1 MSAAIAANASSP
13 TAVDLSDGQAFAK
26 GFPHAHFAWARA
38 HAPVYWHEPTPRTP
52 GGEGFWV
59 VSRHEDIMGIM
70 CAPETFSSDLVAPR
84 TGGGTG
90 INDDPQAGR
99 TMIFMDDP
107 RHKRFR
113 SLVNKG
119 FSARSILALET
130 ELRRRTAALIDA
142 MPEGEPFDFV
152 EAFSRDLPLQAICLL
167 LGVPQEE
174 RAQLV
179 EWVDASIAEANGDIF
194 SREHFR
200 KLRDYG
206 LDLIKTKRQNLTD
219 DVLST
224 IIKARLDPG
233 EEGSDGGPLN
243 DQELVN
249 FFLLLFAAGSE
260 TTRSAIGGGMH
271 ALMEHPDEM
280 EHMRSAEITQTRIA
294 LDEILRWT
302 TPSIYKRRTATRDVE
317 LHGQQIRRGDK
328 VTYWELSANRDEM
341 VFDLPFRF
349 DTRRAPNLHLA
360 FGFGTHVCLGAS
372 LARLELRVAFS
383 ELLGRIATFT
393 PEGPIDLMPSNRLLG
408 IRHMPVS
415 IRKKAI
421 LAA

>member
-1 MSAAIAANASSP
+1 MHAPNSRLDAI
-13 TAVDLSDGQAFAK
+13 DLSDGQTFAE
-26 GFPHAHFAWARA
+26 GFPHDHFNWARR
-38 HAPVYWHEPTPRTP
+38 HAPVYWHAPTARTP

-59 VSRHEDIMGIM
+59 VTRHEDTMAVM
-70 CAPETFSSDLVAPR
+70 CTPEVFSSDLVPPR

-90 INDDPQAGR
+90 IHDDPQAGK

-130 ELRRRTAALIDA
+130 ELRRRTTALIDA
-142 MPEGEPFDFV
+142 MPEGRPFDFV
-152 EAFSRDLPLQAICLL
+152 DAFSRDLPLQAICLL

-179 EWVDASIAEANGDIF
+179 EWVDHGIAEANGEIIA
-194 SREHFR
+194 REDFR

-206 LDLIKTKRQNLTD
+206 RDLIRRKRQNLAD

-224 IIKARLDPG
+224 IIRARLEPN
-233 EEGSDGGPLN
+233 EEGSEGGPLT
-243 DQELVN
+243 DAELVN
-249 FFLLLFAAGSE
+249 FFMLLFAAGSE
-260 TTRSAIGGGMH
+260 TTRSAIGGGMK
-271 ALMEHPDEM
+271 ALMDHPEQLERLRTADI
-280 EHMRSAEITQTRIA
+280 AQTRLA
-294 LDEILRWT
+294 LEEILRWT
-302 TPSIYKRRTATRDVE
+302 TPTIYKRRTATRDVDFKG
-317 LHGQQIRRGDK
+317 HKIRAGDK
-328 VTYWELSANRDEM
+328 VTFWEMSANRDEA
-341 VFDLPFRF
+341 VFDKPFSF

-383 ELLGRIATFT
+383 ELLGRIASFRS
-393 PEGPIDLMPSNRLLG
+393 EGPVEWMPSNRLLG
-408 IRHMPVS
+408 IRRMPVS
-415 IRKKAI
+415 IRRSAER
-421 LAA
+421 

>member
-1 MSAAIAANASSP
+1 MSDAVSARASSP
-13 TAVDLSDGQAFAK
+13 TAIDLSDGQAFAQ
-26 GFPHAHFAWARA
+26 GFPHEHFAWART
-38 HAPVYWHEPTPRTP
+38 HAPVYWHEPTARTP

-70 CAPETFSSDLVAPR
+70 CAPETYSSDLVPPR

-90 INDDPQAGR
+90 IHDDPQAGR

-130 ELRRRTAALIDA
+130 ELRRRTVALIEA

-152 EAFSRDLPLQAICLL
+152 EAFSRDVPLQAICLL

-179 EWVDASIAEANGDIF
+179 EWVDAGIAESNGEIIARAQF
-194 SREHFR
+194 K

-206 LDLIKTKRQNLTD
+206 ADLIRKKRKALTD

-224 IIKARLDPG
+224 IIQARLDPG
-233 EEGSDGGPLN
+233 EDGSEGGALDDN
-243 DQELVN
+243 ELVN

-271 ALMEHPDEM
+271 ALMEHPEEM
-280 EHMRSAEITQTRIA
+280 QRLRTADVMATRIA

-302 TPSIYKRRTATRDVE
+302 TPSIYKRRTATRDIT
-317 LHGQQIRRGDK
+317 LHGQTIRAGDK
-328 VTYWELSANRDEM
+328 VTYWEMSANRDER
-341 VFDLPFRF
+341 VFDAPFRF

-383 ELLGRIATFT
+383 ELLSRISAFT

-408 IRHMPVS
+408 IRHMPIS
-415 IRKKAI
+415 IRKTAM
-421 LAA
+421 AAA

>member
-1 MSAAIAANASSP
+1 MHAPTSRLSAI
-13 TAVDLSDGQAFAK
+13 DLSDGQTFAH
-26 GFPHAHFAWARA
+26 GFPHDHFVWARQ
-38 HAPVYWHEPTPRTP
+38 HAPVYWHAPTNRTP

-59 VSRHEDIMGIM
+59 VTRHEDTMAVM
-70 CAPETFSSDLVAPR
+70 CTPEVFSSDLVPPR

-90 INDDPQAGR
+90 IHDDPQAGK

-130 ELRRRTAALIDA
+130 ELRKRTTALIDG

-179 EWVDASIAEANGDIF
+179 EWVDHGIAEANGEIIA
-194 SREHFR
+194 REDFR

-206 LDLIKTKRQNLTD
+206 KDLIRRKRQNLAG

-224 IIKARLDPG
+224 IIQARLEPN
-233 EEGSDGGPLN
+233 EEGSEGGPLT
-243 DQELVN
+243 DAELVN
-249 FFLLLFAAGSE
+249 FFMLLFAAGSE
-260 TTRSAIGGGMH
+260 TTRSAIGGGMK
-271 ALMEHPDEM
+271 ALMDHPEQLERLRTADI
-280 EHMRSAEITQTRIA
+280 AETRLA
-294 LDEILRWT
+294 LEEILRWT
-302 TPSIYKRRTATRDVE
+302 TPTIYKRRTATRDVDFKG
-317 LHGQQIRRGDK
+317 HKIRAGDK
-328 VTYWELSANRDEM
+328 VTFWEMSANRDEA
-341 VFDLPFRF
+341 VFDNPFSF

-383 ELLGRIATFT
+383 ELLARIASFRA
-393 PEGPIDLMPSNRLLG
+393 EGPVDWMPSNRLLG
-408 IRHMPVS
+408 IRRMPVS
-415 IRKKAI
+415 IRRKE
-421 LAA
+421 LARA